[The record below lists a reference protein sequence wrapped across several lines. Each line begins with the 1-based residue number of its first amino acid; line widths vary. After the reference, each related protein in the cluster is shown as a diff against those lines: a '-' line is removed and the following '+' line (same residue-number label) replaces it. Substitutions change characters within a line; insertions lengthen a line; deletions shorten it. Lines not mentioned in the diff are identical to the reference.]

1 MTTRK
6 TVLAVATGL
15 ALAFGA
21 GCALAQTKWDM
32 PTPYPD
38 SNFHTK
44 NVRQFVD
51 EIAKGSG
58 GKLQIT
64 VHPANS
70 LIKHP
75 EIKRA
80 VQTGQVP
87 IAEVLISVLSNE
99 AAVYAF
105 ESIPFLAPTT
115 AQQKKLW
122 DAARPHLVKRLDA
135 QGMALLYSVAWP
147 PSAIHSKKELNSL
160 ADLKGVKL
168 RTYSA
173 ITSRFGELAGTVP
186 VLIAAPEVAQAFKTG
201 MVDAQINSS
210 SGGVDTQTW
219 DFTTHLYDAGVIAP
233 QNVIFVNKAA
243 WAKLDAATQTVVMNA
258 AAAAEKRGWDIREE
272 EHIRSLQILASKGVK
287 VLKPSPK
294 LAAEFA
300 EIGKKMTA
308 EWLEKAGAEGQAI
321 LKAYGN

>member
-1 MTTRK
+1 MNARK
-6 TVLAVATGL
+6 TAVAAALGL
-15 ALAFGA
+15 VFAA
-21 GCALAQTKWDM
+21 GSAQAQTKWDM

-44 NVRQFVD
+44 NIRQFVD
-51 EIAKGSG
+51 EIAKGTG

-64 VHPANS
+64 LHPANS

-87 IAEVLISVLSNE
+87 IAEVLTSILSNE

-105 ESIPFLAPTT
+105 DSNPFLAPTT
-115 AQQKKLW
+115 PQQVKLW
-122 DAARPHLVKRLDA
+122 GAAKPHITKRLDG
-135 QGMALLYSVAWP
+135 QGIALLYSVPWP
-147 PSAIHSKKELNSL
+147 PSAIHTKKEINSL

-168 RTYSA
+168 RSYSA
-173 ITSRFGELAGTVP
+173 VTSRIGELAGAIP

-201 MVDAQINSS
+201 MIDAQINSPA
-210 SGGVDTQTW
+210 GGVDTQTW
-219 DFTTHLYDAGVIAP
+219 DFTTHLYDAQVISP
-233 QNVIFVNKAA
+233 HNMVIVNKAA
-243 WAKLDAATQTVVMNA
+243 WAKLDAATQKVITTA
-258 AAAAEKRGWDIREE
+258 AATAEKRGWEAREQE
-272 EHIRSLQILASKGVK
+272 NESNIKTLASKGIKIVK
-287 VLKPSPK
+287 PGAK

-308 EWLEKAGAEGQAI
+308 EWAAKAGPEGDAI
-321 LKAYGN
+321 LKSYNQ